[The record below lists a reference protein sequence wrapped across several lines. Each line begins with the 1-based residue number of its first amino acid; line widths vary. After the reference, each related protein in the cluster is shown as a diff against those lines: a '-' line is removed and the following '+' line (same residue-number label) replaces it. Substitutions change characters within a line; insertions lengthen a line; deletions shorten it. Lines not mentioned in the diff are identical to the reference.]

1 MDFERCVKLCNFS
14 HFISLCY
21 SQSVSS
27 KLLNS
32 KEKGK
37 NPRALGGTE
46 GDYFCILLT
55 ALAGGESKE

>member
-32 KEKGK
+32 KEKEK
-37 NPRALGGTE
+37 NPRALE